1 MDEDEPVEFSS
12 VEEELSY
19 WKQNALKYK
28 ASWIAAQEEL
38 EEFTIGSREL
48 EAELEAQ
55 LEQAEGRTR
64 ELHATNQRLINDL
77 EIIKEKLEQ
86 QHGQSYQQ
94 ISSLEEQ
101 LAQITAIKDQLHKY
115 VRELEQANDDLERA
129 KRATFVSMD
138 DFEQRM
144 NEVIERN
151 AFLESEVD
159 EKENLLESVQRLK
172 DEARDLRQEL
182 AVRQKQVRRSAP
194 NSPSAEVAPSPAP
207 SPAPLPSPL
216 PAPAPVS
223 VPSPS
228 TPRVPGDIAFEMP
241 VTPRSKGMPNGYG
254 SSPLTPSA
262 RISALNIVGD
272 LLRKVSA
279 LECKLASCK
288 NVMRDQQLLGKVSGN
303 LSGTSRTPHSPSPP
317 SPGHDMG
324 PSKRLERASYLP
336 FAGPT
341 PPTPASPPGSMQIT
355 V

>member
-1 MDEDEPVEFSS
+1 MDEDEQVEFSS
-12 VEEELSY
+12 VEEELCY

-159 EKENLLESVQRLK
+159 EKENLLESVQRFK

-182 AVRQKQVRRSAP
+182 AVQQKQVRRSAP

-228 TPRVPGDIAFEMP
+228 TPR
-241 VTPRSKGMPNGYG
+241 MPNGYG

-288 NVMRDQQLLGKVSGN
+288 NVMRDQQLLGKVSGS

-324 PSKRLERASYLP
+324 KRLERASYLP

-341 PPTPASPPGSMQIT
+341 PPTPASPPGGMQIT

>member
-1 MDEDEPVEFSS
+1 MDEDEQVEFSS
-12 VEEELSY
+12 VEEELCY

-48 EAELEAQ
+48 ETELEAQ

-77 EIIKEKLEQ
+77 EILKEKLEQ

-101 LAQITAIKDQLHKY
+101 LAQITAIKD
-115 VRELEQANDDLERA
+115 
-129 KRATFVSMD
+129 
-138 DFEQRM
+138 
-144 NEVIERN
+144 
-151 AFLESEVD
+151 
-159 EKENLLESVQRLK
+159 
-172 DEARDLRQEL
+172 
-182 AVRQKQVRRSAP
+182 AP
-194 NSPSAEVAPSPAP
+194 M
-207 SPAPLPSPL
+207 
-216 PAPAPVS
+216 S

-288 NVMRDQQLLGKVSGN
+288 NVMRDQQLLGKVSGG
-303 LSGTSRTPHSPSPP
+303 LSGTSRAPHSPSPP

-341 PPTPASPPGSMQIT
+341 PPTPASPPGGMQIT